1 MIDDV
6 FAMGPSPQGAEGAG
20 GSGFL
25 LQMFPFLLMFL
36 ILYFLLIRPQQK
48 RQREHQEML
57 DDLKNGDRVATSG
70 GLIGTISGLK
80 TDIVTIRIADNVK
93 VEVQRSSIGRVIGKK
108 GEQES
113 TK

>member
-1 MIDDV
+1 MIEDV
-6 FAMGPSPQGAEGAG
+6 FAMGPSPQGTGGTGGA
-20 GSGFL
+20 GFL

-70 GLIGTISGLK
+70 GIIGTISGLK
-80 TDIVTIRIADNVK
+80 TDIVVLRIADNVK
-93 VEVQRSSIGRVIGKK
+93 IEVQRSAISKVINKK
-108 GEQES
+108 GES
-113 TK
+113 DAKD